1 MRNVFWI
8 ITYVVINKHPYLKS
22 AKALFLAAK
31 LISMKRDEIG
41 TSPDYEIPPDKNLF
55 YDKRNIFSNFIQKFN
70 MLEQAT
76 KWRSRS
82 HL

>member
-1 MRNVFWI
+1 M
-8 ITYVVINKHPYLKS
+8 INKHPYLKS

-76 KWRSRS
+76 K
-82 HL
+82 

>member
-8 ITYVVINKHPYLKS
+8 ITYVVINKHPYFKS
-22 AKALFLAAK
+22 AKALFLAVK

-55 YDKRNIFSNFIQKFN
+55 YEIQFEIFNKNLTSLNKRADERPDYR
-70 MLEQAT
+70 L
-76 KWRSRS
+76 
-82 HL
+82 